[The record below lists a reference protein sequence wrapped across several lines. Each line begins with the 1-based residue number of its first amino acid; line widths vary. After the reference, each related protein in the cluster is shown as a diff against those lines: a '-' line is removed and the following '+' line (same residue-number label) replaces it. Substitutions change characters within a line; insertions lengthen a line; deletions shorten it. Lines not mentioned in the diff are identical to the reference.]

1 MATPQPRKQFH
12 ALCHEHHIEMRLTE
26 VLITAK
32 SPPTQTP
39 AYACPGPD
47 CAVRYTRSKGYF
59 IAAKHGQVETDM
71 TPRVTC
77 PRDGQRMYLAEINPE
92 TRAEDVAIPAV
103 RFDSHKPR
111 RPRERAPMTR
121 LPAA

>member
-26 VLITAK
+26 VLITAE

-47 CAVRYTRSKGYF
+47 CAVRYTQFKRILHCRQARTGRTGYS
-59 IAAKHGQVETDM
+59 ASRHM
-71 TPRVTC
+71 
-77 PRDGQRMYLAEINPE
+77 PRDGQRMYLSEINPE
-92 TRAEDVAIPAV
+92 RRDSVCGDARNAIRPALMKKA
-103 RFDSHKPR
+103 S
-111 RPRERAPMTR
+111 
-121 LPAA
+121 